1 MQSAHR
7 KKWPMSHARRS
18 IIFVLAGVSLALA
31 RPQTAAAQFFPY
43 ARPGRRFAAVMGGPI
58 GPAPL
63 DPYSVARFWGFL
75 PSPLVARQSIG
86 HEIIWT
92 GPNGYVYRPVYPDQD
107 PSGADQS
114 DGFEVLPKAPAQR
127 QADAAPARAAP
138 PAAELLPANPKGLF
152 DRALLLFRLGRYDE
166 ALGRLDQ
173 LLLRDS
179 DDGQAELLSAQALFA
194 LGEYDAAVASLDR
207 ATQLLP
213 EEEWDRYVAD
223 YREYFPSALRYAVHL
238 RSLERF
244 VDQAP
249 PEQTASR
256 LLLAYHYG
264 CLGYADQAF
273 ARLDQ
278 LKPSELSRRLSRYF
292 DRQRESADNEL
303 PAPAPAADMDG
314 QDKVEGQGARKEAV
328 RSGPREF

>member
-1 MQSAHR
+1 
-7 KKWPMSHARRS
+7 MSYVPRT
-18 IIFVLAGVSLALA
+18 IVLALA
-31 RPQTAAAQFFPY
+31 GLSLAMAWPQTAAAQLFPY
-43 ARPGRRFAAVMGGPI
+43 TRPGRRFAAVMGGPI

-92 GPNGYVYRPVYPDQD
+92 GPNGYVYRPIYPDQD

-114 DGFEVLPKAPAQR
+114 DGFKILPKAPAQ
-127 QADAAPARAAP
+127 AYSGAAPAVAEVAP
-138 PAAELLPANPKGLF
+138 GDPKNLF
-152 DRALLLFRLGRYDE
+152 DMALLLFRLGRYDQ
-166 ALGRLDQ
+166 ALSRLDQ
-173 LLLRDS
+173 LLLRNA

-238 RSLERF
+238 RSLERA

-249 PEQTASR
+249 HEQTASR

-264 CLGYADQAF
+264 CLGYADQAML
-273 ARLDQ
+273 RLDQ
-278 LKPSELSRRLSRYF
+278 LAQPSELSLRLSRYF
-292 DRQRESADNEL
+292 ERQRKSAENEL
-303 PAPAPAADMDG
+303 PAPAPAADMDVQG
-314 QDKVEGQGARKEAV
+314 NAQDRPVPPAV
-328 RSGPREF
+328 PRPGPREF